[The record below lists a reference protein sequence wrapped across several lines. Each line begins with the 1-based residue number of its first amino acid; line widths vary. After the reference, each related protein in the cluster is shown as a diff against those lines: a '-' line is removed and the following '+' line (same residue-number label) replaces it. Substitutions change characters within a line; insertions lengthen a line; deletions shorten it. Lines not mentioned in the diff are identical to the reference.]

1 MRKNIYQR
9 SKISYMKNLKYEKSD
24 KVGIIT
30 LNRPEKMNAL
40 SFELLEELEKLVK
53 KNSENRTEK
62 VVIIKGSGK
71 SFSSGHD
78 LSEILNK
85 HPKDVEKLFLKCFDV
100 MKAIREAPQPYIAQV
115 HGVAAAAGCQLVA
128 ACDLAV
134 AARSAKFSTPGVNI
148 GLFCFT
154 PIVFVSR
161 SVPRKKA
168 FEMSITGDFIDAEE
182 ALRIGLVN
190 KVVDDEKLEEETLN
204 FARRISRFS
213 LDVLESGKRFF
224 YRQMFMNDFQ
234 ALSYATETIALYSST
249 KDAVEGILAFFE
261 RREPRWD

>member
-1 MRKNIYQR
+1 
-9 SKISYMKNLKYEKSD
+9 MKNLKYEKID

-40 SFELLEELEKLVK
+40 SFELLEELEKLIK
-53 KNSENRTEK
+53 KISEDRTER
-62 VVIIKGSGK
+62 VIIIKGAGK
-71 SFSSGHD
+71 NFSSGHD
-78 LSEILNK
+78 LNEILNK
-85 HPKDVEKLFLKCFDV
+85 HPKEVEKLFLKCFDV
-100 MKAIREAPQPYIAQV
+100 MRAIRDAPQPYIAQV
-115 HGVAAAAGCQLVA
+115 HGIAAAAGCQLVA

-134 AARSAKFSTPGVNI
+134 AAKSAKFSTPGVNI

-161 SVPRKKA
+161 NIPRKKA
-168 FEMSITGDFIDAEE
+168 FEMGITGDFIDAEE

-190 KVVDDEKLEEETLN
+190 KVVEDEKLEKETLDL
-204 FARRISRFS
+204 AKKISRFS

-224 YRQMFMNDFQ
+224 YRQMFMEDFQ

-249 KDAVEGILAFFE
+249 KDAIEGISAFFE
-261 RREPRWD
+261 KREPRWD